1 MRASDQGQPNTEGI
15 LTTLQLIGGKWKPLI
30 LFILLQDGTKRFGE
44 LRRLLPGVTQGML
57 TNQLRELE
65 QDGLVKRKVYQEIPP
80 KVEYSIS
87 DHGKTLDSVLA
98 DMCTW
103 GFRHMEY
110 VDNLNKMPDHN
121 HKIIE
126 GEYTHQPS

>member
-1 MRASDQGQPNTEGI
+1 MSRSEHQSHETAGI

-57 TNQLRELE
+57 TNQLRELV
-65 QDGLVKRKVYQEIPP
+65 QDGLVVRTVYPEIPP

-87 DHGKTLDSVLA
+87 EHGKTLGTVLT
-98 DMCTW
+98 DMCSW
-103 GFRHMEY
+103 GFQH
-110 VDNLNKMPDHN
+110 L
-121 HKIIE
+121 
-126 GEYTHQPS
+126 EYTGRMNSREEEPVRKNMGSP

>member
-1 MRASDQGQPNTEGI
+1 MSRFEHTPHKTAGI

-65 QDGLVKRKVYQEIPP
+65 QDGLVVRTVYPEIPP

-87 DHGKTLDSVLA
+87 EHGKTLGTVLT
-98 DMCTW
+98 DMCSW
-103 GFRHMEY
+103 GFQH
-110 VDNLNKMPDHN
+110 L
-121 HKIIE
+121 
-126 GEYTHQPS
+126 EYTGRMNSREEEQVRKNTGSS